1 MIWNVD
7 PTIFYI
13 FGVPIKYY
21 GLCWLLAFICGYSVT
36 TKTAKKIGWT
46 TEEFDSF
53 FNYMLLGTALGARV
67 GHCLFYD
74 FDYYSS
80 HLLEIFLPI
89 RMTSSGIV
97 FQGFSGMASH
107 GAAIGILLSTFLFC
121 KKYAKKWLESLDL
134 IGVAVCL
141 GGAMIRLG
149 NFFNSEIVGK
159 KTTSSLGVIF
169 QNRYNDNIPR
179 YPAQLYE
186 ACGYLII
193 GLISYY
199 LISRLLKNNVYKQKT
214 GFITG
219 FYVAMIFILRF
230 FVEFIKESQNDFDEQ
245 ILNSI
250 GINLGQLLSIPF
262 IIIFSILMIWAFLTK
277 K

>member
-7 PTIFYI
+7 PVIFYI

-21 GLCWLLAFICGYSVT
+21 SLCWLLAFVCGYSIT

-53 FNYMLLGTALGARV
+53 FNYMILGTALGARL

-74 FDYYSS
+74 FDYYST

-89 RMTSSGIV
+89 RITSSGIV

-107 GAAIGILLSTFLFC
+107 GGAIGILVSTFLFC
-121 KKYAKKWLESLDL
+121 KKFTKKWLESLDL

-141 GGAMIRLG
+141 GGAMIRFG

-159 KTTSSLGVIF
+159 ATTSSLGVIF
-169 QNRYNDNIPR
+169 NHRYNDNIPR
-179 YPAQLYE
+179 HPAQLYE
-186 ACGYLII
+186 ACGYLFIGII
-193 GLISYY
+193 CYY
-199 LISRLLKNNVYKQKT
+199 LITNLLRKGIYKQKI

-230 FVEFIKESQNDFDEQ
+230 FVEFVKESQNDFDEQ

-250 GINLGQLLSIPF
+250 GINLGQLLSVPF
-262 IIIFSILMIWAFLTK
+262 IIVFSILMIWAVLK
-277 K
+277 KK